1 MIFTISLLTSCR
13 TVRTTEDNTQQSKEK
28 SEQVKETHQK
38 EDNKTILNMQADSV
52 IIEENR
58 SESDDSLISDKI
70 SLISENSPSS
80 VVKIPHKAGKRT
92 IKIYG
97 LHKNVTSNNQIVS
110 KEKVQE
116 KKKGTIKTT
125 AKTKEEK
132 LSSNGTFIGIVI
144 VLLCLLMI
152 AGFVYWKIAVQ

>member
-1 MIFTISLLTSCR
+1 MIFTISLLTSCK
-13 TVRTTEDNTQQSKEK
+13 TVRTTENTQQSKEK

-38 EDNKTILNMQADSV
+38 EDNKAILNMQADSI

-58 SESDDSLISDKI
+58 SESDNSLISDKI

-97 LHKNVTSNNQIVS
+97 LHKNVTSNNQILNL
-110 KEKVQE
+110 
-116 KKKGTIKTT
+116 KKNKQKTF
-125 AKTKEEK
+125 K
-132 LSSNGTFIGIVI
+132 LSENTTKMGT
-144 VLLCLLMI
+144 
-152 AGFVYWKIAVQ
+152 